1 MTSVVNR
8 NVFSHY
14 ELVVSDTAYAG
25 GPADALY
32 VGVGGVV
39 RLIRPDNTEISMTVI
54 AGVLPLRSIRVEA
67 TGTTA
72 TGLVALY
79 TRKKPS

>member
-1 MTSVVNR
+1 MTSVVNSS
-8 NVFSHY
+8 VFSHY
-14 ELVVSDTAYAG
+14 ALVVSDTAYADG
-25 GPADALY
+25 EADALY
-32 VGVGGVV
+32 VAVGGVV
-39 RLIRPDNTEISMTVI
+39 KLIRPDDTEISITAI

-79 TRKKPS
+79 TRKP